1 MAGTAY
7 VKYFK
12 DNGNE
17 FSTEEYSRAGAR
29 MSSFV
34 RKNALLDESGK
45 LTKELLIFATMTNNR
60 ILNKIFVE
68 GKPVALADIDML
80 NKKNNLDDI
89 LASVEKCN
97 KENMQKAKEIGIKFS
112 VADDGE
118 VKLLEPLEIK
128 RA

>member
-1 MAGTAY
+1 
-7 VKYFK
+7 
-12 DNGNE
+12 
-17 FSTEEYSRAGAR
+17 
-29 MSSFV
+29 
-34 RKNALLDESGK
+34 
-45 LTKELLIFATMTNNR
+45 MTNNR

-97 KENMQKAKEIGIKFS
+97 RENMQKAKEIGIKFS